1 MCWLLDLYLPFVT
14 KFLIRMRKYFLI
26 TNDLLLISS
35 NDTITWTEW
44 KDGIFNLLLKAGFFM
59 LKVARMSESKL
70 SRMKFQ
76 EKQQKTEKKKY
87 HVSFYLKII
96 LLAEL

>member
-1 MCWLLDLYLPFVT
+1 
-14 KFLIRMRKYFLI
+14 
-26 TNDLLLISS
+26 
-35 NDTITWTEW
+35 
-44 KDGIFNLLLKAGFFM
+44 M
-59 LKVARMSESKL
+59 LKMARMPESKL

-76 EKQQKTEKKKY
+76 KKQQKTEKKKY

>member
-1 MCWLLDLYLPFVT
+1 
-14 KFLIRMRKYFLI
+14 
-26 TNDLLLISS
+26 
-35 NDTITWTEW
+35 
-44 KDGIFNLLLKAGFFM
+44 M
-59 LKVARMSESKL
+59 LKMARMSESRL

-87 HVSFYLKII
+87 YVSFYLRII